1 MGELV
6 SIVYKPKEAT
16 ANEDGY
22 TRLPLQ
28 EAHLVVGRGI
38 EGDLKG
44 ASKTRQL
51 NIMASNTVTELATEG
66 FSASPGEMGEQLLVA
81 DVEINSL
88 APGTQIRIGAS
99 ACIEVT
105 EPRTGC
111 GKFERYQG
119 KRKEEASGRLGQMA
133 VVVADGIIR
142 IGDSVQI
149 LPVTEAS

>member
-6 SIVYKPKEAT
+6 SIVYKPKDAAAT
-16 ANEDGY
+16 ETSY

-38 EGDLKG
+38 AGDVKG

-51 NIMASNTVTELATEG
+51 NIMAANTVTELATEG

-81 DVEINSL
+81 DVEIDGL
-88 APGTQIRIGAS
+88 APGTQIRIGSS

-133 VVVADGIIR
+133 RVVADGVIR
-142 IGDSVQI
+142 IGD
-149 LPVTEAS
+149 PVEVLTTNESI

>member
-1 MGELV
+1 MGKLV
-6 SIVYKPKEAT
+6 SIVYKPGDAT
-16 ANEDGY
+16 ANADGY

-28 EAHLVVGRGI
+28 EAHLIVGKGI

-44 ASKTRQL
+44 ASQTRQL
-51 NIMASNTVTELATEG
+51 NIMAADTVTELATEG

-81 DVEINSL
+81 DVEIDSL
-88 APGTQIRIGAS
+88 PAGTRIQIGSS

-133 VVVADGIIR
+133 RVVADGIIR
-142 IGDSVQI
+142 IGDPVQI
-149 LPVTEAS
+149 LATTGMV